1 MRLFDGEAVRFLLA
15 GAFNTAA
22 TYVIYL
28 AALQLMPYRYAYSG
42 AYAAGIVLGYA
53 VNTWFVFRSRWRWKR
68 LLAYPLVYL
77 LQYAAG
83 LLCLTVLVER
93 HWARKEIA
101 PLLVVAITLPLTFFA
116 SRYLIKEKAR

>member
-1 MRLFDGEAVRFLLA
+1 MKSFSAEALRFLLA

-28 AALQLMPYRYAYSG
+28 AALQLMPYRYAYTG

-53 VNTWFVFRSRWRWKR
+53 VNTYFVFRAPWRWKR
-68 LLAYPLVYL
+68 LLAYPLVYV
-77 LQYAAG
+77 LQYCLG

-93 HWARKEIA
+93 HWASKELA
-101 PLLVVAITLPLTFFA
+101 PLLVVAITLPLTFVA
-116 SRYLIKEKAR
+116 SRYLIKGKTA